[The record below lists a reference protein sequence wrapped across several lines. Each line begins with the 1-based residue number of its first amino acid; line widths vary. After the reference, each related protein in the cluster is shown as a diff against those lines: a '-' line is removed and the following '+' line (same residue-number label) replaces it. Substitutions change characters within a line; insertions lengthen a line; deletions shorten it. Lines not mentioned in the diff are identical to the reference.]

1 MLAFAFAAEAPGSGA
16 VDGSIAMSGAGGGIA
31 GMSGGSFFK
40 APGWVDLTKPP
51 GASTQVPPPWSAW
64 AKGVL
69 KCNHVIFSPNL
80 VWLSHAVL
88 VWVLFPYDLEA
99 AKTWRVG
106 WVAQR
111 CAINL
116 ALVYFYFGFWHA
128 ALYILG
134 WSKRKFM
141 PENMPSRGR
150 VLHNVWYTTLG
161 ALQGAAWEV
170 IMMHI
175 YATDRIPFIR
185 DEEAFASR
193 EDILRMIFWCAK
205 RPPSSWSLR
214 PSHLL
219 LSRPAPPLRIRSVCS
234 VNPAP
239 SDQPPQNTRPLP
251 RVRGPRSF

>member
-1 MLAFAFAAEAPGSGA
+1 
-16 VDGSIAMSGAGGGIA
+16 MSGAGGGIA

-40 APGWVDLTKPP
+40 APGWVDLKKPP